1 MLDASPVHGINNEHV
16 VSHEPGLPQAAL
28 PLLDFAIATTGLK
41 TGAPKHVD
49 YRKNVLR
56 VPIEKNKIKT
66 MAPQPAVKECL
77 YIKKSHEH

>member
-1 MLDASPVHGINNEHV
+1 MW
-16 VSHEPGLPQAAL
+16 
-28 PLLDFAIATTGLK
+28 TTE
-41 TGAPKHVD
+41 
-49 YRKNVLR
+49 KNVLR

>member
-49 YRKNVLR
+49 YRK
-56 VPIEKNKIKT
+56 KCFT
-66 MAPQPAVKECL
+66 CT
-77 YIKKSHEH
+77 Y